1 MIENLIFEVYLLILD
16 FPAESLKAKKTG
28 KKLFTLQCSFTQKT
42 SLILRTSIN
51 STL

>member
-1 MIENLIFEVYLLILD
+1 MIENLIFEVDLLILD

-28 KKLFTLQCSFTQKT
+28 KKLFTFQCSFTQKT
-42 SLILRTSIN
+42 LILRTSIN